1 MRTDKLTSW
10 GCYLVPKPNLLVLF
24 TMKCVAVSGE
34 NYLLHLGSKWVKTF
48 ILTFRALNQYWATFN
63 LRIELLGSKPES
75 SWISRYFLRKMKR
88 NYIKSKSH
96 HHD

>member
-34 NYLLHLGSKWVKTF
+34 NYLLYLGSKWVKTF

-96 HHD
+96 HHG